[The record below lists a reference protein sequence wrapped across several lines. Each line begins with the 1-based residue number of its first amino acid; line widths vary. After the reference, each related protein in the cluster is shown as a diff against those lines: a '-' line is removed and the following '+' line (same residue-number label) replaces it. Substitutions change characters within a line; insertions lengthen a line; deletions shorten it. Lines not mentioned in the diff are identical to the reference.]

1 MDTDQVQGKTIPT
14 FIDVS
19 FIDLSKINPPN
30 MKKRMRPLFFFGGGK
45 KEVEKGGI
53 YEKFSVNGH
62 FDFHEG
68 GTDMPVI
75 GSTEDWYFINTNF
88 FAPHPIH
95 IHLINYQIQ
104 HQY

>member
-1 MDTDQVQGKTIPT
+1 
-14 FIDVS
+14 
-19 FIDLSKINPPN
+19 